1 MAIVLE
7 MSAKLEEIDQL
18 VVTLKASLEG
28 AVSEDKL
35 SAMEIAVT
43 EALANAVNH
52 GSSAER
58 GEKIRVSAAISE
70 DGVRVEIVDAGEQMP
85 ADLYD
90 DVAELDEV
98 DLMAES
104 GRGLPLIRFCSDDLV
119 YEPSEGRNR
128 LELLFRREAP
138 A

>member
-7 MSAKLEEIDQL
+7 MPPKLDEIDHL
-18 VVTLKASLEG
+18 VVTLKAALDG

-52 GSSAER
+52 GTSAALDET
-58 GEKIRVSAAISE
+58 IRVTATIGA

-85 ADLYD
+85 DDLYE
-90 DVAELDEV
+90 DVASLDEV
-98 DLMAES
+98 DPLAES

-119 YEPSEGRNR
+119 YEPRDGQNR
-128 LELLFRREAP
+128 LELLFKREAP